1 MKAGDAVG
9 LVYLKVYILDIFI
22 FLLLLV
28 VVVFR
33 DRVSLCSPDCPGTH
47 SVDQADLEL
56 RNPPDF
62 ASQVLGLK
70 ACATTAR
77 PHSS

>member
-47 SVDQADLEL
+47 SVDQGGLEL
-56 RNPPDF
+56 IDLPTS
-62 ASQVLGLK
+62 AS
-70 ACATTAR
+70 
-77 PHSS
+77 